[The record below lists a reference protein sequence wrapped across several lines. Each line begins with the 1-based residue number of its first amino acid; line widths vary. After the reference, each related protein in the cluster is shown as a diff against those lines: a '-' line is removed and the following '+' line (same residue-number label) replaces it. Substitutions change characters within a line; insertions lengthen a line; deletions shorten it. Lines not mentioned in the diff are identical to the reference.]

1 MIVDVRRCL
10 IKVELGEELSGQDA
24 LMTFGLDEP
33 WRIITGDGDPYYV
46 EPRKRLWEDE
56 FGIVRPDHTY
66 YVEPRKRSWEVD
78 SVEEFERAIQDFTSC
93 KGRGFLEIETDHRRG
108 DFARY
113 RLEDGIC
120 KKEKGRVG
128 WWSVLY

>member
-46 EPRKRLWEDE
+46 EPRKR
-56 FGIVRPDHTY
+56 
-66 YVEPRKRSWEVD
+66 SWEVD

-93 KGRGFLEIETDHRRG
+93 KGRGFLEIETDHSGG
-108 DFARY
+108 DFATY
-113 RLEDGIC
+113 TLEDGIC